1 MKFKPQYNNLYDP
14 NKILTDEQ
22 PLPIPSLEELQ
33 NGMKKPESIDKLA
46 AYNNLYDPNIISDG
60 HVLPIPSIEELQN
73 GVQNGMENPES
84 FDNQKSYEDETHS
97 KSR

>member
-22 PLPIPSLEELQ
+22 TLPIPSLEELQ
-33 NGMKKPESIDKLA
+33 NGMEKPESVDKLA
-46 AYNNLYDPNIISDG
+46 TYNNLYDPNRLSVG
-60 HVLPIPSIEELQN
+60 PEVLPRPSLEELQN
-73 GVQNGMENPES
+73 GMEKPES

>member
-22 PLPIPSLEELQ
+22 TLPIPSLEELQ
-33 NGMKKPESIDKLA
+33 NGMEK
-46 AYNNLYDPNIISDG
+46 
-60 HVLPIPSIEELQN
+60 
-73 GVQNGMENPES
+73 PES